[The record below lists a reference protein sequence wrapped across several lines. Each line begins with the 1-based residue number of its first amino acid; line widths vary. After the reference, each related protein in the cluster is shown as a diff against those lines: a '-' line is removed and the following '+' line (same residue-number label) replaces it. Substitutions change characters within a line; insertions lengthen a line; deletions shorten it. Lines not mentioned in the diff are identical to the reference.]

1 MLHYAHTF
9 FASRRSRLSS
19 EQELRERRHR
29 RIAAILR
36 RGSLRRQED
45 LVARLAEDGFDVTQS
60 SVSRDL
66 RELGVAKV
74 AGRYVVPA
82 PAPAQGSLADIA
94 HLLRAVHP
102 AGPHLTVLLTE
113 TGAAQSVGVALDRAG
128 WSEV

>member
-9 FASRRSRLSS
+9 FAWRRDLAS
-19 EQELRERRHR
+19 EQEIRDRRHR

-45 LVARLAEDGFDVTQS
+45 LVARLAEEGFEVTQS

-74 AGRYVVPA
+74 AGRYLVPA
-82 PAPAQGSLADIA
+82 PTGAQSSVADVA
-94 HLLRAVHP
+94 HLLRA
-102 AGPHLTVLLTE
+102 AR
-113 TGAAQSVGVALDRAG
+113 AA
-128 WSEV
+128 